1 MGFNSGFKGL
11 KSIDIGRHGTGFG
24 DTDGFGGYAS
34 FLIDDRYLWGYVS
47 NCRSEFIPSLVL
59 VTHGLFPFPSK
70 LFHFYNL
77 PVFHTGTFNTL
88 SHHVTASFSKN
99 VSNMYLKYKKVNV
112 TYKTKLLRAQGT
124 CMHFTLQYLFPSVR
138 FSLYSWYTH
147 SNELTFPCTRIT
159 QVTITCYSFYVH
171 CERNRTQGKRMDC
184 YLHS

>member
-99 VSNMYLKYKKVNV
+99 VSNVYLKYKKVNV

-124 CMHFTLQYLFPSVR
+124 CMHFTLQYLFPASDSVCIPDTPIPM
-138 FSLYSWYTH
+138 S
-147 SNELTFPCTRIT
+147 
-159 QVTITCYSFYVH
+159 
-171 CERNRTQGKRMDC
+171 
-184 YLHS
+184 